1 MASKAVMY
9 ILVVA
14 AMTAGGT
21 IYWQRHA
28 ARHAGELP
36 APRSEV
42 ASHVA
47 PPPESSSDSS
57 GSGGVNVA
65 APAPLESFR
74 ASDALAAASA
84 ARAASSPKRELTPSE
99 RRRRAMNDA
108 ISQFEGMTDAQRR
121 DPAMVA
127 KAVEKLEA
135 ANGSTILGSTDLE
148 VLKHNLIVVS
158 KIQELSSQLQGM
170 QSATA
175 SVPSSEVEASLSKK
189 RAELMNLS
197 SELRPDAVVQK
208 KPVGESKSE

>member
-1 MASKAVMY
+1 MDSKAVVF
-9 ILVVA
+9 ILAVT

-21 IYWQRHA
+21 IYWQRHT
-28 ARHAGELP
+28 ARHVGELP
-36 APRSEV
+36 APRSETAPHV
-42 ASHVA
+42 AS
-47 PPPESSSDSS
+47 PPDSSSDSS
-57 GSGGVNVA
+57 SSGGLNVNVV
-65 APAPLESFR
+65 APLPSFR

-84 ARAASSPKRELTPSE
+84 ARAASSPKRELTPTE
-99 RRRRAMNDA
+99 RRSRAMNDA
-108 ISQFEGMTDAQRR
+108 ISQFEGMTEAQRR
-121 DPAMVA
+121 DPVAVA
-127 KAVEKLEA
+127 KAVEKLEV

-175 SVPSSEVEASLSKK
+175 SVPSSEVEASLAKK

-208 KPVGESKSE
+208 KPIGESKSE